1 MKKLLLFLSALTT
14 GITAATAQDEERAK
28 ALEVYGF
35 VMTDIGYDFK
45 SINPN
50 WFDAMR
56 VTRLPTYDGQ
66 YGPDGKVFFSVRQTR
81 FGVKGWIPT
90 PKGEIKTCFEFD
102 MFGVGVDEG
111 QTTMRLRH
119 AYAEYGRFLVGQTN
133 SPFMDG
139 DVWPNTV
146 EYWGP
151 TGMVFF
157 RNVQIRYAPVKD
169 ARNQVYV
176 ALERPGASA
185 DQGTLDTRTELDSVK
200 GHIQLPDFSAHYQRM
215 GKWGHVQLAGMLR
228 QLKWEDIH
236 KSGGYDI
243 SDSKLGWGV
252 HLSTV
257 INITKHDVFR
267 GSLVYGEGIEN
278 YMNDAPVDLGVQDN
292 SGNPNKPITGKP
304 LPVTGTLAYLDHAWN
319 SHFSTTIGYSSTY
332 IQNTDFASPSAYK
345 MGQYASV
352 NIVATPFN
360 NAMIAAELQWGERT
374 SFNDYKS
381 DDVKLQFSFKYNFSA
396 ALYRHN

>member
-1 MKKLLLFLSALTT
+1 MLLFLSALTT
-14 GITAATAQDEERAK
+14 GITAVTAQDEERAK

-50 WFDAMR
+50 WYDAMR
-56 VTRLPTYDGQ
+56 VTKLPTYDGQ

-90 PKGEIKTCFEFD
+90 PKGDVKTVFEFD

-157 RNVQIRYAPVKD
+157 RNIQIRYAPVKD
-169 ARNQVYV
+169 ANNQVFV

-200 GHIQLPDFSAHYQRM
+200 GHFQLPDLSAHYQRS

-228 QLKWEDIH
+228 QIKWQDIH
-236 KSGGYDI
+236 TGGGYDI
-243 SDSKLGWGV
+243 SDSKIGWGV

-257 INITKHDVFR
+257 INLGKHDVFR

-278 YMNDAPVDLGVQDN
+278 YMNDAPTDLGVEDN
-292 SGNPNKPITGKP
+292 PGNPNKPITGKP
-304 LPVTGTLAYLDHAWN
+304 LPITGTLAYLDHTWN
-319 SHFSTTIGYSSTY
+319 KHFATAIGYSSSY
-332 IQNTDFASPSAYK
+332 VQNTDFASPSAYK

-352 NIVATPFN
+352 NLVATPFS

-374 SFNDYKS
+374 SFNGYKG